1 VDNGGGLSVGAII
14 GIVAAPCVLAAL
26 VLLVL
31 RKKGYLGGKDLEDKG
46 KINGT
51 RSMCLISLCA
61 CCKLLIILVMLIL
74 RFCSSQNSVL

>member
-51 RSMCLISLCA
+51 SSMCLI
-61 CCKLLIILVMLIL
+61 
-74 RFCSSQNSVL
+74 